1 MEEKRLSTQ
10 SVQELSKQFLLLLQS
25 SSLLSADYIRAL
37 SKELDEKVFA
47 LLQSPKPQIMV
58 YGIYNSGKSTLVN
71 ALCERDVAQVADRPM
86 TDRITEYDNGQ
97 YILID
102 SPGIDAPEEHER
114 IADERLSRCHIILF
128 VISSKGGF
136 ESRRNYEK
144 MWNIIQMG
152 VPFYIV
158 LNDRGVQL
166 PNDPAEK
173 KMAQHRHNIELEEIR
188 RKIIHNLIQVSK
200 DKRIDQKYDVIVL
213 NARRAWLGI
222 ERRKQGLIDESNI
235 CALRLRINDI
245 LERGDAL
252 TWLKAPLATLD
263 GCISRAESQIYALS
277 GGNDYASEREVLQAK
292 IKNTRNSLSDQ
303 IRNLV
308 YSRFDSVYSFYCGT
322 STQGLDQIC
331 AELADEVQRAYDGA
345 VEPLSLYV
353 KQTFPNLRKTPDGRF
368 TCVPLNH
375 AGAPAA
381 APTNADVLAANS
393 DNFFSSSAD
402 DSDHSIASGVLEAAG
417 AAALGAASTLG
428 STAIGTAMT
437 EAAATALGPA
447 AIGSV
452 AGVVGTAGGALS
464 SVISPVPPAPII
476 MLGLRWIA
484 KELKSASKRKQEEE
498 ARYRQ
503 MQAEVE
509 AANQKIMENVAEQ
522 ARIRQ
527 DARTK
532 ANGDL
537 DSWTH
542 QLRVAAETQL
552 DQTAMALLQALD
564 GSIMQQ
570 QQTEEMVQQLLRKL
584 CALRKELNGL
594 RLNLR

>member
-1 MEEKRLSTQ
+1 M
-10 SVQELSKQFLLLLQS
+10 
-25 SSLLSADYIRAL
+25 
-37 SKELDEKVFA
+37 
-47 LLQSPKPQIMV
+47 
-58 YGIYNSGKSTLVN
+58 
-71 ALCERDVAQVADRPM
+71 
-86 TDRITEYDNGQ
+86 
-97 YILID
+97 
-102 SPGIDAPEEHER
+102 
-114 IADERLSRCHIILF
+114 
-128 VISSKGGF
+128 
-136 ESRRNYEK
+136 
-144 MWNIIQMG
+144 
-152 VPFYIV
+152 
-158 LNDRGVQL
+158 
-166 PNDPAEK
+166 
-173 KMAQHRHNIELEEIR
+173 
-188 RKIIHNLIQVSK
+188 
-200 DKRIDQKYDVIVL
+200 
-213 NARRAWLGI
+213 
-222 ERRKQGLIDESNI
+222 
-235 CALRLRINDI
+235 
-245 LERGDAL
+245 
-252 TWLKAPLATLD
+252 
-263 GCISRAESQIYALS
+263 
-277 GGNDYASEREVLQAK
+277 
-292 IKNTRNSLSDQ
+292 
-303 IRNLV
+303 
-308 YSRFDSVYSFYCGT
+308 
-322 STQGLDQIC
+322 
-331 AELADEVQRAYDGA
+331 
-345 VEPLSLYV
+345 
-353 KQTFPNLRKTPDGRF
+353 
-368 TCVPLNH
+368 
-375 AGAPAA
+375 
-381 APTNADVLAANS
+381 LAANS

-542 QLRVAAETQL
+542 QLRVVAETQL

-584 CALRKELNGL
+584 CALREELNGL